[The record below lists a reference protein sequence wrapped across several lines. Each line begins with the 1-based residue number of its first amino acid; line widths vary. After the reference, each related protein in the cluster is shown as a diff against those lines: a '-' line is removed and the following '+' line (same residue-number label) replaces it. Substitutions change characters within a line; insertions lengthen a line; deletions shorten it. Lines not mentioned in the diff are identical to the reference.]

1 MSHGRRVDPSD
12 VPFGTA
18 PFERGRYDQRM
29 AIERNDIEERQ
40 ARVKPMV
47 AEFRAAQQRRMEKHG
62 IGLSN
67 RTRMEQRI
75 QSPAP
80 LPPAKIN

>member
-1 MSHGRRVDPSD
+1 
-12 VPFGTA
+12 
-18 PFERGRYDQRM
+18 M
-29 AIERNDIEERQ
+29 AIERNDIEERP
-40 ARVKPMV
+40 ARINRMV

-62 IGLSN
+62 IALSN
-67 RTRMEQRI
+67 PTRMEQRI